1 MARRLVVF
9 PTPSPIHDR
18 RHRCA
23 RRRAPSIPDSRAGG
37 PLPCAINLPKPE
49 PEPLD
54 WDAFFDIFA
63 DHWMAKFYR
72 NQTGRDDP
80 ILREG

>member
-1 MARRLVVF
+1 MCEAAR
-9 PTPSPIHDR
+9 PIDPDAIR
-18 RHRCA
+18 SWADA
-23 RRRAPSIPDSRAGG
+23 RATALDSRAGG

>member
-1 MARRLVVF
+1 MCEAAR
-9 PTPSPIHDR
+9 PIDPDAIR
-18 RHRCA
+18 SWADA
-23 RRRAPSIPDSRAGG
+23 RAKVLDSRAGG